1 MYKYV
6 AQMSHNYLVLQG
18 DNLVIA
24 LGFMVKKKLPGQP
37 KNVS

>member
-24 LGFMVKKKLPGQP
+24 LGFMVKKKLTGQL